1 MLFLLLQLGP
11 DRYAIAARDVVEVLP
26 LVEIKRLP
34 QTPPEIAGLFTYRGT
49 PVPLLDLSQL
59 AFGAPA
65 RARLST
71 RILLVN
77 CQHGRLL
84 GLIAEGATAMLR
96 CEPEAFLPAGT
107 YEPAAPWLGPV
118 VRDERGIVQ
127 RIEWQQLLT
136 PALRERLYDGLT
148 A

>member
-49 PVPLLDLSQL
+49 PVPLLDLCQL
-59 AFGAPA
+59 AFGVPA

-77 CQHGRLL
+77 CQQGRLL

-107 YEPAAPWLGPV
+107 HEPAAPWLGPV
-118 VRDERGIVQ
+118 VRDEHGIVQ

>member
-11 DRYAIAARDVVEVLP
+11 DRYAIAARDVIEVLP
-26 LVEIKRLP
+26 LVQIKRLP
-34 QTPPEIAGLFTYRGT
+34 QTPPEIAGLFDYRGK

-59 AFGAPA
+59 AFGVPA
-65 RARLST
+65 RPRRST
-71 RILLVN
+71 RILLVD
-77 CQHGRLL
+77 CHQGRLL

-107 YEPAAPWLGPV
+107 HEPAAPWLGPV
-118 VRDERGIVQ
+118 ARDERGLVQ

-136 PALRERLYDGLT
+136 PALRERLFDGLP

>member
-34 QTPPEIAGLFTYRGT
+34 QTPPEIAGLFTYRGA
-49 PVPLLDLSQL
+49 PVPLLDLCQL
-59 AFGAPA
+59 AYGVPA

-77 CQHGRLL
+77 CQQGRLL

-96 CEPEAFLPAGT
+96 CEP
-107 YEPAAPWLGPV
+107 AAPWLGPV
-118 VRDERGIVQ
+118 IRDERGIVQ

-136 PALRERLYDGLT
+136 PALRERLYDGLP